1 MRKVERTMDE
11 SPGTKEGR
19 SFLYDTVA
27 PILAVI
33 AIAAWLRWDAG
44 QDVRRDIEADSNAA
58 RIEHRETSEQ
68 EKDDVE
74 SISADDLLRELLGR
88 LSGSDSD

>member
-1 MRKVERTMDE
+1 MLWLISGAKWLTTSVV
-11 SPGTKEGR
+11 GR
-19 SFLYDTVA
+19 WLIA
-27 PILAVI
+27 ILAVI

-58 RIEHRETSEQ
+58 RIEHRETSER

-88 LSGSDSD
+88 LSGPDSD